1 MYDFAD
7 YTKFRGSAPKPAPKK
22 EEKPKLMEV
31 FIKSL
36 KDFAKGE

>member
-22 EEKPKLMEV
+22 EEKLLDA

-36 KDFAKGE
+36 KEFAKGE